1 MGGRGGGGIYFGTE
15 KFWFYCL
22 IKKSSKQSVKSLILN
37 NKKPCK
43 LTVMLLISTPDA
55 YLLLEVRGGG
65 RLLEGALI
73 WRGRLFKILQKSWI
87 KYLFFLMINY
97 LKWSKND
104 LKTCFK
110 QQIGFFEVFTRGRV
124 LLVIFLRFFKLPKMV

>member
-55 YLLLEVRGGG
+55 YLLLEVRGGRALIRG
-65 RLLEGALI
+65 GANLKGALI
-73 WRGRLFKILQKSWI
+73 QNPPKILNQI
-87 KYLFFLMINY
+87 PFFLMINY